1 MSVTPRLNRFLSLGP
16 HGFHRLSYVEWGEAD
31 NPHVVIC
38 AHGLTRNARDFDELA
53 RALARDCRVI
63 CPDIVGR
70 GGSDWLDHKED
81 YGFSLY
87 VSDAAALIARIAPAP
102 VAPRRRLFSAPRR
115 PQRPAID
122 WVGTSMGGLIGMM
135 LAAKA
140 RSPIRRLVLN
150 DIGAMVPW
158 AGLIHLQGSHSKTH
172 QRFDDLAAIEG
183 YLRHACAS
191 FGPLD
196 DAQWAALASHSARR
210 RQDGGYELDFD
221 PGIVESLRRGGH
233 EDVRFGMDFL
243 FGVDLWSVWDK
254 VKSPTLVLRGE
265 DSPLL
270 SESTAQRMLS
280 RGPKTTLVEF
290 PAIGHAPWLKTDEQ
304 IAPICEFLT
313 IDRSRST

>member
-1 MSVTPRLNRFLSLGP
+1 MSLTPRLGKLPSLGP

-53 RALARDCRVI
+53 RTLARDCRVI

-87 VSDAAALIARIAPAP
+87 VSDAAALIARIAPMP
-102 VAPRRRLFSAPRR
+102 GPRRRRLFSSAKGSDR
-115 PQRPAID
+115 PILD

-135 LAAKA
+135 LASKP

-158 AGLIHLQGSHSKTH
+158 AGLIHLQVSHGRV
-172 QRFDDLAAIEG
+172 QERFDDLAAVEAH
-183 YLRHACAS
+183 LRRACAS

-196 DAQWAALASHSARR
+196 DTQWAALASHSARR
-210 RQDGGYELDFD
+210 RHDGGYDLDFD

-233 EDVRFGMDFL
+233 EEVRFGMDFL

-254 VKSPTLVLRGE
+254 VKAPTLVLRGQ

-270 SESTAQRMLS
+270 SKSTAERMLS
-280 RGPKTTLVEF
+280 RGPKTTMLEF
-290 PAIGHAPWLKTDEQ
+290 PGIGHAPWLKTSDQ
-304 IAPICEFLT
+304 ITPIRDFLVGDLT
-313 IDRSRST
+313 PNP

>member
-1 MSVTPRLNRFLSLGP
+1 MSLTPRLGKFFSLGP
-16 HGFHRLSYVEWGEAD
+16 HGFHRLNYVEWGEAD

-53 RALARDCRVI
+53 RTLARDCRVI

-102 VAPRRRLFSAPRR
+102 GQRRRRLFSSAKGPE
-115 PQRPAID
+115 RPAID

-135 LAAKA
+135 LASKT

-158 AGLIHLQGSHSKTH
+158 AGLIHLQVSHGRAH
-172 QRFDDLAAIEG
+172 ERFEDLPAVEAH
-183 YLRHACAS
+183 LRHTCAS

-233 EDVRFGMDFL
+233 EEVRFGMDFL

-270 SESTAQRMLS
+270 SKSTAQRMLT
-280 RGPKTTLVEF
+280 RGPKTSLIEF
-290 PAIGHAPWLKTDEQ
+290 AGIGHAPWLKTSDQ
-304 IAPICEFLT
+304 IAPIRDFLVSDPT
-313 IDRSRST
+313 ALA